1 MSPRSKGENALEYL
15 TESFKKKNLKPSSA
29 FRMAD
34 NKSVGIVTAE
44 ALTRSFLQLDK
55 DLNITLAN

>member
-44 ALTRSFLQLDK
+44 ALTRSFL
-55 DLNITLAN
+55 